1 MRTALRHCH
10 FHLAARM
17 LATLAVL
24 LLPLLPGGQPP
35 PDAAGQP
42 RQLAAGAPLGAD
54 PAVLRARDRAPAPPI
69 LSDRPEPVSQAGR
82 ALGGKVLLAAA
93 ALAVVTAGRQAHKGR
108 GQVPRRTSRVQ
119 LLEVIDDAATS
130 HASGG
135 RCRAGAAAT

>member
-93 ALAVVTAGRQAHKGR
+93 ALAVVTAGLHALVRAAAWR
-108 GQVPRRTSRVQ
+108 PRRARRVAPAAPRAPPLLQ
-119 LLEVIDDAATS
+119 LA
-130 HASGG
+130 
-135 RCRAGAAAT
+135 